1 MMSLFMHSDTHRHN
15 DHDRYLELCALAT
28 SGTLSDSEWAD
39 LKAHLTDCS
48 ECQTEIQQYR
58 DIARTGMAMLMP
70 ERGDEA
76 AQAQDSW
83 SPELAK
89 TELFERIARGDVT
102 VQYRNRITVQPVSWM
117 GRLQRWSEG
126 FLRQPAY
133 PLAVAI
139 FCCAALA
146 AGAYRWGSSGAY
158 ERSASEL
165 ASTTAAGTSLK
176 QQLDDLERQ
185 RASVVADLGVR
196 AAKLNSLEA
205 DLKRQAAEVERWKG
219 LQANTADEL
228 QKKSVAAATLQSDLG
243 VHLAERDEMA
253 RRLQSAQI
261 ELQSVQLRYD
271 NLRQERSQELLR
283 TASLESRID
292 HLSAQLRESEAKAKQ
307 DEDFLANDRDVRDL
321 MGARELHIADVF
333 DVDTTGEKR
342 APYGRIFYTQGKS
355 LIFYAFDLNQQPNLR
370 DTSYFQAWGRRG
382 IGDRRPLNMGVFYL
396 DSVANKRWALKF
408 DDPEV
413 LAQIDAVF
421 VTAELNKGSNKPSG
435 KQLLFASLKTVAN
448 HP

>member
-1 MMSLFMHSDTHRHN
+1 
-15 DHDRYLELCALAT
+15 
-28 SGTLSDSEWAD
+28 
-39 LKAHLTDCS
+39 
-48 ECQTEIQQYR
+48 
-58 DIARTGMAMLMP
+58 
-70 ERGDEA
+70 
-76 AQAQDSW
+76 
-83 SPELAK
+83 
-89 TELFERIARGDVT
+89 
-102 VQYRNRITVQPVSWM
+102 
-117 GRLQRWSEG
+117 
-126 FLRQPAY
+126 
-133 PLAVAI
+133 
-139 FCCAALA
+139 
-146 AGAYRWGSSGAY
+146 
-158 ERSASEL
+158 
-165 ASTTAAGTSLK
+165 
-176 QQLDDLERQ
+176 
-185 RASVVADLGVR
+185 VADLGVR